1 MENRGPGAQRKEG
14 DRGHLDICQPLMKE
28 FNLVENLKQPCLT
41 GALTDL
47 SSPCWRA
54 AAVSMCCGA
63 RGVIP
68 EDASA
73 DACQSGFLPASALRN
88 IVFGHL
94 RQLSHFTNPGGGAK

>member
-63 RGVIP
+63 RHVIL
-68 EDASA
+68 EDTY
-73 DACQSGFLPASALRN
+73 QSGFLPFSALRN
-88 IVFGHL
+88 IFKFSQYIPQ
-94 RQLSHFTNPGGGAK
+94 RTK